1 MMASTMNTDSNSATA
16 VQGVK
21 LNALHQAASLLDM
34 RAAKDCF
41 HDLNEL
47 CKNRLEAIQ
56 RGLVSPD
63 HEASASLNFMRKDG
77 FLSLPDYIFQQYDT
91 IQSRSFMGIFPEINR
106 VWISIDNRLYLWNYD
121 DSGDSA
127 INTFD
132 DQEQIIISAALVKP
146 ILGVFLEQI
155 EYVLVVATPLE
166 IILLGVAFSKKG
178 QDGVSRGSM
187 SIYRTDMSIA
197 SDGVNMTSIFGTDT
211 GRIFMRGNNGQLYEL
226 EYESQDGWLT
236 RKIRKINRTS
246 SGIISYIPTF
256 LLWGGENAVKLATVD
271 NNLKALYTISP
282 TNDVSVYSLG
292 PDGKGMTRVA
302 TISDLFSRTIGFS
315 AFIPQSALDEPKFEI
330 VSIYPVSLNESRQ
343 IHMVAVTSTGIRL
356 YFSCTQHISHNSYMH
371 DSNTIAGP
379 TGLRLVFALGP
390 PVVSQGL
397 SSYNVVGSAKI
408 HEAFYANGLLIAS
421 QSFSDEVDRVI
432 GVSMNCGMMAQ
443 TSPMFLSEL
452 GSFVDVDGKTWAIA
466 EASTKP
472 SSKDK
477 HSVANTPGMALNELA
492 MQFEYPARRF
502 HLLTNMGLSTISKL
516 RPIDLLVQLLKHSN
530 GQDLRGFEDFF
541 ITYGKDQSC
550 AMSLGIA
557 CDHSSIKS
565 GPTDILLPAVV
576 ALATRLF
583 FEFGGKATLIQS
595 QPHLSGGGPLG
606 VPVSTFE
613 VHYSAKHDGLA
624 LYLLRALRPIWT
636 VELIQKKKA
645 ADGSEKWEATQSIQ
659 DLILVQMNLASLDKF
674 LNKYPRF
681 TALPTPDTR
690 PSGVDPEAWKK
701 EQESLANMHELIRQS
716 LETISFVSLLID
728 YKLPSMIAGMTESE
742 KRELKGFTF
751 QSLVSSSKGRDIGK
765 MLMTSLVNK
774 QIEKDIGVDIITA
787 TLQQRCPSICQTNE
801 VMFFKGIECIQK
813 AKQAVSRNEQLTII
827 GEALKL
833 FMSVVKHI
841 HFEKLRTV
849 VESFKSL
856 QYYTGVVDLALVYAA
871 EQDTTESLNLDNIS
885 SRSYYRRIE
894 SYRLIFGM
902 LASIDDMI
910 AQPQNSKYF
919 QTAEDMEA
927 IKAQVFARAV
937 ASSDQAFHTSLYDWL
952 IEQGRHTDLLQIQ
965 SPYLEDYL
973 IANKSDL
980 NKAEYLCQYYARNS
994 RFSEAAKICSF
1005 MAQSPGLLLSRRIEY
1020 LTKAVTNAK
1029 SSAGHEFGGNQELLN
1044 QITDDLDVA
1053 RLQFEI
1059 YNRVSVMPNT
1069 EHALNDLNYNLHDV
1083 TLLFHNYARPYQ
1095 MHDLVLAI
1103 LHIADHGVQ
1112 VRGVVESAWIA
1123 IFYQTKEEALATG
1136 RSPIEALGDKIE
1148 ELGRRFY
1155 PNDNVFPLGFLINKL
1170 EQETYEF
1177 EDDSSLHKG
1186 WVVDALRGINV
1197 PFSTIFNTF
1206 NGLFET
1212 KLPPWSSNKALAFLI
1227 QEILVLLEKWLKHVR
1242 TLPTTSYEKED
1253 FPIPIVDEAI
1263 SKYLVTIHAD
1273 ETQIVD
1279 ALHKIQSQLRRAF

>member
-1 MMASTMNTDSNSATA
+1 MASTMNTDSNSATA

-34 RAAKDCF
+34 RAAKDC
-41 HDLNEL
+41 
-47 CKNRLEAIQ
+47 
-56 RGLVSPD
+56 
-63 HEASASLNFMRKDG
+63 
-77 FLSLPDYIFQQYDT
+77 
-91 IQSRSFMGIFPEINR
+91 
-106 VWISIDNRLYLWNYD
+106 
-121 DSGDSA
+121 A

-636 VELIQKKKA
+636 VELIQKKYRFVFNRKA